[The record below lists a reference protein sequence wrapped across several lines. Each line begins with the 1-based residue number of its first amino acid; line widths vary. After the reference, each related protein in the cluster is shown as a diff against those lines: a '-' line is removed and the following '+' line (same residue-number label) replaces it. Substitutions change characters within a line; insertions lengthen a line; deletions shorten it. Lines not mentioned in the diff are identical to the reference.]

1 MAASLLPGNEAEIQ
15 TGRGFKARV
24 RCVRWKTSSGQ
35 KNPKN
40 PLYLQ
45 LVLAGVKYSGDTEQ
59 DRERNEMK
67 VSRCR
72 LHLAFQALAQ
82 THSGV

>member
-15 TGRGFKARV
+15 TGRGFKAHV
-24 RCVRWKTSSGQ
+24 RCKTSSGQ
-35 KNPKN
+35 KKPKK

-45 LVLAGVKYSGDTEQ
+45 LLLAGVKYSGDTEQ

-67 VSRCR
+67 VSRRR
-72 LHLAFQALAQ
+72 LHLAFQMLAQ